1 MARIPRG
8 EGFGEVTA
16 RSGNLSAAGAVG
28 SEAAY
33 GGALAQAVENTGAQL
48 VTQERRAAA
57 LQAQENERLAREA
70 KATRDAANRTKAAVE
85 MQTMETDLDI
95 IGDEVA
101 AGIQDNTIDKTQAP
115 DEFKRRVQER
125 IAAGMPNI
133 PPEHVQIAQSQVE
146 GRAARLGR
154 GITKA
159 VLQRDQQDVR
169 AGLQSQLEYA
179 QRLYLQNPQ
188 AADQMVSTTIEALG
202 PFSGL
207 NPAELQKAQQAWRE
221 GTRLN
226 KAQFMVNEARR
237 DNKALDKVAAA
248 LNSEEFADIDPQRKT
263 TILGQIEGFQ
273 VANIQ
278 RAEAEARRRQAE
290 QERYLKKAEATFNAG
305 QSLVVTGKQ
314 LSPEYSAE
322 VAKAV
327 QGTPYAAAWRE
338 MIKQAPE
345 RTAFGVQSLAVQQ
358 ATLDAARADLIKTGT
373 NPKAEERLGDLQK
386 VHDAAVRDYKE
397 EPLRAALERG
407 VIQQIEPV
415 DTSSVQTLVATMA
428 RRVDQASIT
437 RQQTGTAVSPLL
449 SQEAEK
455 VGQMLNNLP
464 VEQRATAI
472 AQLAQVAG
480 PEQAGA
486 LARQIA
492 PKDKALGIALG
503 MAGSM
508 TTQGRH
514 TSEII
519 LRGAQAMKDKSVKTD
534 NSAVTGIRAR
544 VAAEIGDAYP
554 SEELR
559 ETMIDAAV
567 FAEYGLQSEGSGD
580 LSRAVRLV
588 TGGGITERGGRKVP
602 LPQGMTPSQF
612 DARLRTLTPKD
623 LRSDTVVVGGQ
634 TIPAKDFL
642 SQIPDAPLI
651 VRGNGRY
658 AVQAGNGLVMRPD
671 GKPLIVEV
679 R

>member
-1 MARIPRG
+1 MAKIPRG

-16 RSGNLSAAGAVG
+16 RSGNLTMSGAAG

-33 GGALAQAVENTGAQL
+33 GGALAQSVEGVGAQM
-48 VTQERRAAA
+48 VDQERREAAI
-57 LQAQENERLAREA
+57 LERQA
-70 KATRDAANRTKAAVE
+70 KATREAANRTKAAVE
-85 MQTMETDLDI
+85 LQNMETDLDI

-101 AGIQDNTIDKTQAP
+101 AGIQDGTIDKTAAN
-115 DEFKRRVQER
+115 DEFKRRTQER

-133 PPEHVQIAQSQVE
+133 PPEHATLAQSSATN
-146 GRAARLGR
+146 RAARLGR
-154 GITKA
+154 SVGKA

-169 AGLQSQLEYA
+169 SGLQSQLEYA
-179 QRLYLQNPQ
+179 QRLYVKDPA
-188 AADQMVSTTIEALG
+188 AADQMVSETIEALG

-207 NPAELQKAQQAWRE
+207 NAAELQKAHQGWRE
-221 GTRLN
+221 STRLN
-226 KAQFMVNEARR
+226 KAQTLVNEAKR
-237 DNKALDKVAAA
+237 DNKALDKVAAS
-248 LNSEEFADIDPQRKT
+248 LNSDEFADIDPQRKT
-263 TILGQIEGFQ
+263 TLLGQIEGFQ
-273 VANIQ
+273 VSNIQ

-290 QERYLKKAEATFNAG
+290 QERYLRKAEAEFNAA
-305 QSLVVTGKQ
+305 QSLVTQGKV
-314 LSPEYSAE
+314 LSPEYIDR
-322 VAKAV
+322 VTKAV
-327 QGTPYAAAWRE
+327 QGTPYAAALKESMR
-338 MIKQAPE
+338 QGPE
-345 RTAFGVQSLAVQQ
+345 NTAFGVQPLNVQQ
-358 ATLDAARADLIKTGT
+358 ATLDAARADLLRTGT
-373 NPKAEERLGDLQK
+373 NPKAEEKLGALQK

-415 DTSSVQTLVATMA
+415 DTSSVQNLVATMA
-428 RRVDQASIT
+428 RRVDQASMT
-437 RQQTGTAVSPLL
+437 RQQVGTPVSPLL
-449 SQEAEK
+449 NQEAEK
-455 VGQMLNNLP
+455 VGQMINNLP

-514 TSEII
+514 TSEIV
-519 LRGAQAMKDKSVKTD
+519 LRGAQAMKDKAVKAD
-534 NSAVTGIRAR
+534 NAAVTGIRAR
-544 VAAEIGDAYP
+544 VAQVIGDAYP
-554 SEELR
+554 SEEVR
-559 ETMIDAAV
+559 EAMIDAAV

-588 TGGGITERGGRKVP
+588 TGGGIVERGGRKVP
-602 LPQGMTPSQF
+602 LPQGMTSSQF
-612 DARLRTLTPKD
+612 DERLRTLTPKD

-634 TIPAKDFL
+634 TIPAKDFI
-642 SQIPDAPLI
+642 SKIPDAPLI

>member
-16 RSGNLSAAGAVG
+16 RGGNFSSAVG

-33 GGALAQAVENTGAQL
+33 GGATAQAAANIGAQM
-48 VTQERRAAA
+48 VDQERREAD
-57 LQAQENERLAREA
+57 RLAREA
-70 KATRDAANRTKAAVE
+70 RATRDAANRTKAAVQL
-85 MQTMETDLDI
+85 QTMESDLDL

-101 AGIQDNTIDKTQAP
+101 TGIQDGTIDKTQAGE
-115 DEFKRRVQER
+115 EFKRRTQER
-125 IAAGMPNI
+125 ITEGMAGI
-133 PPEHVQIAQSQVE
+133 PPEHAELAQAQVN
-146 GRAARLGR
+146 GRASRLGR
-154 GITKA
+154 SVTKA
-159 VLQRDQQDVR
+159 VLQRDQHDVR

-179 QRLYLQNPQ
+179 QRLYLKDPA
-188 AADQMVSTTIEALG
+188 AADQMVAGTLEALG

-207 NPAELQKAQQAWRE
+207 NPAELQKAHQGWRE

-226 KAQFMVNEARR
+226 KAQTLVNEAKR

-248 LNSEEFADIDPQRKT
+248 LNGEEFADIDPQRKT
-263 TILGQIEGFQ
+263 TLLGQIEGFQ

-290 QERYLKKAEATFNAG
+290 QERYLKRAEAEFNAA
-305 QSLVVTGKQ
+305 QSLVTQGKV
-314 LSPEYSAE
+314 LSPEYIERVS
-322 VAKAV
+322 KAV
-327 QGTPYAAAWRE
+327 TGTPYAAALQESLR
-338 MIKQAPE
+338 QGPAT
-345 RTAFGVQSLAVQQ
+345 TAFGVQPLAVQQ
-358 ATLDAARADLIKTGT
+358 QALDAARAELIKTGT
-373 NPKAEERLGDLQK
+373 NPKAEEKLSALQK
-386 VHDAAVRDYKE
+386 VHDAAVRDYRE
-397 EPLRAALERG
+397 EPLRAALDRG
-407 VIQQIEPV
+407 IIQQIEPL
-415 DTSSVQTLVATMA
+415 DTSSIPTLMSTLAA
-428 RRVDQASIT
+428 RVNQASIA
-437 RQQTGTAVSPLL
+437 RQQVGTAVSPLL

-464 VEQRATAI
+464 VEQRSTAI
-472 AQLAQVAG
+472 AQLAQAAG
-480 PEQAGA
+480 PEQAAA
-486 LARQIA
+486 LAKQIA

-514 TSEII
+514 TSEIV

-567 FAEYGLQSEGSGD
+567 FAEYGLQAEGSGD
-580 LSRAVRLV
+580 LPRAVRLV
-588 TGGGITERGGRKVP
+588 TGGGIVERGGRKVP
-602 LPQGMTPSQF
+602 LPNGMTPSQF
-612 DARLRTLTPKD
+612 DERLRTLSPKD
-623 LRSDTVVVGGQ
+623 LRSDTVVIGGQ
-634 TIPAKDFL
+634 TIPAKDFITK
-642 SQIPDAPLI
+642 IPDAPLI

>member
-16 RSGNLSAAGAVG
+16 RSGNLTQAGAAG

-33 GGALAQAVENTGAQL
+33 GAALAGTVANVGAQM
-48 VTQERRAAA
+48 VDQERRQAAQ
-57 LQAQENERLAREA
+57 LEREA

-85 MQTMETDLDI
+85 LQNIETDLDI

-101 AGIQDNTIDKTQAP
+101 AGIQDGTIDKTAAS
-115 DEFKRRVQER
+115 DEFKRRTQDR
-125 IAAGMPNI
+125 IQAGMLNI
-133 PPEHVQIAQSQVE
+133 PPEHAAMAQSSATN
-146 GRAARLGR
+146 RAARLGR
-154 GITKA
+154 GVSKA
-159 VLQRDQQDVR
+159 ILQRDQSDVR

-179 QRLYLQNPQ
+179 QRLYLKDPK
-188 AADQMVSTTIEALG
+188 AADEMVSRTIEALG

-207 NPAELQKAQQAWRE
+207 NPAELQKAHQGWRE

-226 KAQFMVNEARR
+226 KAQTLVNEAKR

-248 LNSEEFADIDPQRKT
+248 LNTDEFADIDPQRKT
-263 TILGQIEGFQ
+263 TLLGQIEGFQ

-290 QERYLKKAEATFNAG
+290 QERYLRKAEAEFNAA
-305 QSLVVTGKQ
+305 QTLVTQGKV
-314 LSPEYSAE
+314 LSPEYVDR
-322 VAKAV
+322 VAKSV
-327 QGTPYAAAWRE
+327 QGTPYAAALKESLR
-338 MIKQAPE
+338 QGPAT
-345 RTAFGVQSLAVQQ
+345 TAFGVQPLAVQQ
-358 ATLDAARADLIKTGT
+358 QLLDAARADLIKTGT
-373 NPKAEERLGDLQK
+373 NPKAEEKLSALQK
-386 VHDAAVRDYKE
+386 VHDAAVRDYRE
-397 EPLRAALERG
+397 EPLRAALDRG
-407 VIQQIEPV
+407 IIQQIEPL
-415 DTSSVQTLVATMA
+415 DTSSIPTLMSTLAA
-428 RRVDQASIT
+428 RVNQASIT
-437 RQQTGTAVSPLL
+437 RQQVGTAVSPLL

-464 VEQRATAI
+464 VEQRSTAI
-472 AQLAQVAG
+472 AELAKVAG
-480 PEQAGA
+480 PEQSAA
-486 LARQIA
+486 LAKQIA

-514 TSEII
+514 TSEIV
-519 LRGAQAMKDKSVKTD
+519 LRGAQAMKDRSVKTD

-567 FAEYGLQSEGSGD
+567 FAEYGLQAEGSGD
-580 LSRAVRLV
+580 LPRAVRLV
-588 TGGGITERGGRKVP
+588 TGGGIVERGGRKVP

-612 DARLRTLTPKD
+612 DERLRTLSPKD
-623 LRSDTVVVGGQ
+623 LRSDTVVIGGQ
-634 TIPAKDFL
+634 TIPAKDFIT
-642 SQIPDAPLI
+642 QIPDAPLI